1 MKKLNLKPFFS
12 QLISEKKKMIYFN
25 YLISQI
31 SKNITLCNFGKLF
44 FKLTI
49 KFINMLLFMEYSFF
63 IKILDEIGFVKN
75 LN

>member
-1 MKKLNLKPFFS
+1 
-12 QLISEKKKMIYFN
+12 MIYFN